1 MERPLVFISVAFSIG
16 LVFGKFISIPLYL
29 SFSSLLIFLLIYLF
43 ALLQKVNSSCL
54 ILITFFLLGMLIFQ
68 IRGLPALNDIAK
80 FADRGY
86 LTIVGCIDD
95 APREKERGISFPLRV
110 EEIIY
115 ARKTSQATGIIYVS
129 IQGAN
134 PELKYGDRIKVR
146 GILSQLQN
154 YSNPLMPASRKAYS
168 LYATFFEK
176 LPGTEG
182 NPLKKA
188 ALWFSEKFNDVLIK
202 ILPQKEASLL
212 GSVLRLRHA
221 SW

>member
-1 MERPLVFISVAFSIG
+1 MERPLVFISVAFAIG
-16 LVFGKFISIPLYL
+16 IVFGKFISIPLYL
-29 SFSSLLIFLLIYLF
+29 SFSFLLVFLLIYLY
-43 ALLQKVNSSCL
+43 ALFQKVNSSYL

-68 IRGLPALNDIAK
+68 IKSLPPPNDISVFVDK
-80 FADRGY
+80 GY
-86 LTIVGCIDD
+86 LTIVGGIDD
-95 APREKERGISFPLRV
+95 APRKNERGVWFPLKV
-110 EEIIY
+110 KEISL
-115 ARKTSQATGIIYVS
+115 AKTTSRATGTVYIS
-129 IQGAN
+129 IREKN

-188 ALWFSEKFNDVLIK
+188 ALWFSQKFNNVLIK

-212 GSVLRLRHA
+212 
-221 SW
+221 